1 MFSARSVRTTCRRAS
16 CGRRICPDV
25 AHGQMGRLTS
35 LIIGTSA
42 ARQAATLAPVSNAP
56 LLPFAQ
62 FRYNLPEELIAQRP
76 AEPRGSSRLLLSRL
90 SGGVSSHVFSE
101 LDALI
106 PRGAH
111 LVFNHSS
118 VVNARLRA
126 QLPNGTGSLVE
137 VMLLAPTT
145 DAGEADPARAF
156 GQPAHGQVWRAMVRY
171 PVTAGGAALQV
182 ADGSL
187 QLEVLK
193 VLGEWDEP
201 GEDPGVEA
209 ELRLLYAGVYAGA
222 EAARAIPM
230 SELLEKLGEVPI
242 PPYVRRG
249 VADSADAARYQ
260 TVFASREAAGSV
272 AAPTA
277 GLHFTP
283 EMLCGLVDRRD
294 ATLSHIALHV
304 GAGTF
309 KPVVAEDASAHVMHT
324 ERFEASLD
332 ALESIARSAAEGRPI
347 VAVGTTTVRVLESL
361 ARLGREDL
369 QSSSAGKAEIAGAA
383 RERQELG
390 AAGAAGEI
398 GHLSQWEAYGA
409 DGRARAPSRE
419 ESAMALRRH
428 AQRARIAGA
437 RSVRGSTSLCI
448 APGFD
453 FALCD
458 GLLTNFHAPDSTLLM
473 ITAAAA
479 GGADRLREAYEHAVR
494 ERFRFLS
501 YGDACFF
508 LRV

>member
-1 MFSARSVRTTCRRAS
+1 MF
-16 CGRRICPDV
+16 
-25 AHGQMGRLTS
+25 
-35 LIIGTSA
+35 GTA
-42 ARQAATLAPVSNAP
+42 PARQASLAAIKTPVTNAP

-62 FRYNLPEELIAQRP
+62 FRYDLPEELIAQRP

-90 SGGVSSHVFSE
+90 DGGVSSHVFSE
-101 LDALI
+101 FDALI
-106 PRGAH
+106 PSGAH

-126 QLPNGTGSLVE
+126 QLPNAAGSIVE
-137 VMLLAPTT
+137 VMLLAPVT

-156 GQPAHGQVWRAMVRY
+156 GQPAHGQVWRGMVRH
-171 PVTAGGAALQV
+171 PVSAGGVALRV
-182 ADGSL
+182 GDGRL

-201 GEDPGVEA
+201 GESPGVEA
-209 ELRLLYAGVYAGA
+209 ELRLQYAGA
-222 EAARAIPM
+222 EMARSIPM
-230 SELLEKLGEVPI
+230 SDLLEQLGEVPI
-242 PPYVRRG
+242 PPYVRGG
-249 VADSADAARYQ
+249 VADSADATRYQ
-260 TVFASREAAGSV
+260 TVFASREAVGSV

-283 EMLCGLVDRRD
+283 EMLHRLVEKRG

-309 KPVVAEDASAHVMHT
+309 KPVIAEDASAHVMHT

-332 ALESIARSAAEGRPI
+332 ALEDIARSAADGRPI
-347 VAVGTTTVRVLESL
+347 IAVGTTTVRVLESL
-361 ARLGREDL
+361 VRLGGEDWQSASTGRAEAAGGVREW
-369 QSSSAGKAEIAGAA
+369 QG
-383 RERQELG
+383 LG
-390 AAGAAGEI
+390 AAGAAPEV
-398 GHLSQWEAYGA
+398 GHLGQWEAYGD
-409 DGRARAPSRE
+409 DGRAHAPSRD
-419 ESAMALRRH
+419 ESALALRRH
-428 AQRARIAGA
+428 VQRARMSGA
-437 RSVRGSTSLCI
+437 SSVRGSTSLCV

-479 GGADRLREAYEHAVR
+479 GGAEQLRESYQYAVR

-501 YGDACFF
+501 YGDACLF